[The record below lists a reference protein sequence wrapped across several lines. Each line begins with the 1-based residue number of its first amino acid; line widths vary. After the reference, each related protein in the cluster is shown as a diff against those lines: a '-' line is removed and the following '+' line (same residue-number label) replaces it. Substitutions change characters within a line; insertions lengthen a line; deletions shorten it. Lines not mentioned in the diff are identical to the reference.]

1 MTRNKIIIKII
12 FVFIAITLAIIG
24 IFVSNKTVIKITE
37 NSLYDDVAKIP
48 MNKVG
53 LLLGTGKYLSDG
65 RLNLYYQYR
74 LEATKELYDNGKIE
88 FVLIS
93 GDNSRKTYNEP
104 QMFKEDLVKLGIPK
118 EKIYLDYAGFRTLD
132 SVIRSNKIF
141 GQNKITIISQRFHN
155 ERAIY
160 ISKHKDIDAIG
171 YNAKDVNK
179 LYGFK
184 TRIREKLARVKMMM
198 DLYVTNKQ
206 PKYLGE
212 KIEIK

>member
-141 GQNKITIISQRFHN
+141 GQNKITIISQRFK
-155 ERAIY
+155 R
-160 ISKHKDIDAIG
+160 
-171 YNAKDVNK
+171 
-179 LYGFK
+179 
-184 TRIREKLARVKMMM
+184 
-198 DLYVTNKQ
+198 TNVS
-206 PKYLGE
+206 E
-212 KIEIK
+212 